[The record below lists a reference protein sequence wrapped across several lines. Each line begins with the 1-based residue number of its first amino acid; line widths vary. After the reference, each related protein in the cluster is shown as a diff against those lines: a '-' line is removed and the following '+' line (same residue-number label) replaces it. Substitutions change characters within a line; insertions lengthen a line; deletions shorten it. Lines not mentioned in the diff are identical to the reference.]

1 MQNRR
6 LLFSVIIKLL
16 TFSGLILLT
25 VVFVNSLFSSDERV
39 TTNVNKEFA
48 TVILDITEMY
58 KGQIKTVRWNNKEVA
73 VLFRQFPEKLGG
85 IDKVSLDENH
95 HPSIK
100 AQLRSVKSEYFVYFN
115 IGDSKNCPLYYAA
128 GVFKDVCSSN
138 RFDEAGRDIKANL
151 QSYMLEI
158 PPHYFEKGNLIFGQ
172 WKQE

>member
-16 TFSGLILLT
+16 TFSGLILLI
-25 VVFVNSLFSSDERV
+25 VVFVNSLFSSNEII
-39 TTNVNKEFA
+39 NINNKEELPNA
-48 TVILDITEMY
+48 VLDISEMY

-73 VLFRQFPEKLGG
+73 VLLRQFPEKLGE
-85 IDKVSLDENH
+85 IDKVSLVESH

-100 AQLRSVKSEYFVYFN
+100 PQLRSVKPEYFVYYN

-128 GVFKDVCSSN
+128 GIFKDVCSSN

-151 QSYMLEI
+151 QSYMLEV
-158 PPHYFEKGNLIFGQ
+158 PPHHFEKENLIFGQ
-172 WKQE
+172 WKPE